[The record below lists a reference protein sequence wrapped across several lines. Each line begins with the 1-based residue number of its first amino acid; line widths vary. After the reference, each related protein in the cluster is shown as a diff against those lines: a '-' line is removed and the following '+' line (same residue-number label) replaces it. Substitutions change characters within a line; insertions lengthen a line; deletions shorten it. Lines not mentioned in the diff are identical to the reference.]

1 MTEIILHA
9 VFSLILVWSL
19 YTNYK
24 FGRIILK
31 VEDETEKA
39 LDALDERYASIS
51 KILQIPLYYDSPEI
65 RKVLEDIEKTRSAI
79 LKIAASMG
87 AAIDEN
93 AVD

>member
-1 MTEIILHA
+1 MTEIILYA
-9 VFSLILVWSL
+9 LFSLILVWSL